1 MRSTPR
7 IHYVTL
13 GLLLG
18 LTARV
23 SAQAKPSAGS
33 KAAAIA
39 KPAQADSLYSGLERD
54 FTVGRTVYLRSSK
67 TRIGVIQATDSSHA
81 FPKSFPAA
89 HMKAVLIRRSD
100 GPLDWVPVEQAAR
113 IYVVNKQ

>member
-1 MRSTPR
+1 MRSTPQ
-7 IHYVTL
+7 IHCVTL

-23 SAQAKPSAGS
+23 SAQAKPAAAS
-33 KAAAIA
+33 KAAATA
-39 KPAQADSLYSGLERD
+39 NPVQADSLYSGRERD
-54 FTVGRTVYLRSSK
+54 FTAGKTIYLRSSK

-89 HMKAVLIRRSD
+89 RMKAVLIRRSD